1 MVETKHM
8 ISVEPKSHRIVGI
21 GFVVGFCLLLLLV
34 ACNAS
39 NRFVHIQKKK
49 FSPKSLTLTAFA
61 HLLIFDLLYIIVAL
75 MSLWTKR
82 KSASLDGYTL
92 GYERFEVVAVFSA
105 TILAMSSSFF
115 EIKEAVER
123 FFEPSHVHVNFL
135 LVASLLA
142 LFVHMVAVY
151 GVENPA
157 FSHVILASGSSWLQV
172 ILSLCV
178 HLNVKVCAFQ
188 S

>member
-1 MVETKHM
+1 MTIVEFFYRMKIFVGILQSVQDELHTLCSLLSYSMVETKHM

-123 FFEPSHVHVNFL
+123 FFEPSHV
-135 LVASLLA
+135 S
-142 LFVHMVAVY
+142 
-151 GVENPA
+151 
-157 FSHVILASGSSWLQV
+157 
-172 ILSLCV
+172 
-178 HLNVKVCAFQ
+178 
-188 S
+188 